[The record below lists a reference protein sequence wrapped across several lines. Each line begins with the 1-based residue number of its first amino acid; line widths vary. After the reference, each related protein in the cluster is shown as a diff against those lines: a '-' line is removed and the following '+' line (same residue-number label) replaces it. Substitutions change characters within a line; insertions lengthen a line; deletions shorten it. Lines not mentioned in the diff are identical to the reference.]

1 MKILITGTSSGIG
14 KACALR
20 FLSDGHE
27 VYGLDLND
35 CDIIN
40 PQYHHFIVDIK
51 DKDSLPEINDIEV
64 LFNNA
69 GLQNSSSDIDNNLKG
84 TMNVTEKYISNNDS
98 LKAVLFNASASA
110 KSGQEFPEY
119 VASKSGLIGYM
130 RNAAIR
136 LAPKK
141 VVVNSIS
148 FGGVIDDLNKPVME
162 DKEMWEKIMKVTPLK
177 KWTTIEEAVDWVYFL
192 TIKNKSMSGQDVLV
206 DNGEK
211 DLNPTFVWPD
221 FSL

>member
-1 MKILITGTSSGIG
+1 
-14 KACALR
+14 
-20 FLSDGHE
+20 
-27 VYGLDLND
+27 
-35 CDIIN
+35 
-40 PQYHHFIVDIK
+40 
-51 DKDSLPEINDIEV
+51 
-64 LFNNA
+64 
-69 GLQNSSSDIDNNLKG
+69 
-84 TMNVTEKYISNNDS
+84 MNVTEKYISNNNS
-98 LKAVLFNASASA
+98 LKAVLFNTSASA

-130 RNAAIR
+130 RNVAIR

-141 VVVNSIS
+141 VVVNSVS